1 MGADFRKNIR
11 LIRERL
17 YLSVKR
23 FAELTGVSSTTIV
36 NIEQGHTGLNV
47 GTMTKLTSFT
57 GLTYQ
62 TVSSPEFEIPPNFQK
77 ELFNRYKD
85 DIELRDFFTERPKI
99 KDLINDN
106 LINSS
111 FFKEYKKTHEI
122 VEFFEKLGWEIN
134 GPSLQNVLK
143 SHDDVEIIA
152 HTTKKNTNLYKRKSK

>member
-1 MGADFRKNIR
+1 
-11 LIRERL
+11 
-17 YLSVKR
+17 
-23 FAELTGVSSTTIV
+23 
-36 NIEQGHTGLNV
+36 
-47 GTMTKLTSFT
+47 MTKLTSFT

-111 FFKEYKKTHEI
+111 FFKEYKETHEI

-143 SHDDVEIIA
+143 SHGDVEIIA
-152 HTTKKNTNLYKRKSK
+152 HTTKKNTNQYKRKSK